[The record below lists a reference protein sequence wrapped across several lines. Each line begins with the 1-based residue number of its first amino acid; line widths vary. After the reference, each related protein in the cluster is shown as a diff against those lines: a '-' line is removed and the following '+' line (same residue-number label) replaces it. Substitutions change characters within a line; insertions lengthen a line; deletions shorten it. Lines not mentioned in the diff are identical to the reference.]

1 MLRSISSKSFGSLVG
16 MHIFIHKGESPVGG
30 SPSLN
35 QLLINFLGR
44 LFLFEESFH
53 LAHRLFGGA
62 FGLVDRVLWGVGD

>member
-1 MLRSISSKSFGSLVG
+1 

-53 LAHRLFGGA
+53 LAHRLLGGT
-62 FGLVDRVLWGVGD
+62 FGLVDRVL